1 MNTKT
6 ELQEGSILLF
16 SSKSFIARAIQFFQ
30 RNRYNHAGLLVKL
43 FEEWYVAEAE
53 ARGLVLNKL
62 ADRLHGNKVLMLVPR
77 FATMP
82 QEVTKTVVPMVGK
95 HRYDFFSLLFF
106 QMIYTITGWFNRPVW
121 IGRRGNAAGKR
132 LYCSE
137 VCALVYYLVY
147 GIFIEWWKYNPAML
161 YNSKQFTHH
170 KVELELETSYMR
182 LPTNADIDI
191 TIEKPGFVVEELPEI
206 EMAQ

>member
-6 ELQEGSILLF
+6 ELHEGSILLF

-62 ADRLHGNKVLMLVPR
+62 ADRLHGNKVLMLTPK
-77 FATMP
+77 FEGKPA
-82 QEVTKTVVPMVGK
+82 EITKTVVPMVGK

-137 VCALVYYLVY
+137 VCALVYHVVY
-147 GIFIEWWKYNPAML
+147 GMFSQWWKYNPAML
-161 YNSKQFTHH
+161 YNSNQFTHH
-170 KVELELETSYMR
+170 KVEVVFEQSIM
-182 LPTNADIDI
+182 PAPAHAGVQIN
-191 TIEKPGFVVEELPEI
+191 IEKPGFIIQELPEI